1 MTRYQMQYEIYAL
14 MMDIYPELQH
24 QELENHLKNLW
35 KCDDTY
41 LMKYLETT
49 KDIASWKLH

>member
-1 MTRYQMQYEIYAL
+1 MTRYQMQHDIYVL
-14 MMDIYPELQH
+14 MMKIYPELQH
-24 QELENHLKNLW
+24 EEIENHLKNLW

-41 LMKYLETT
+41 LAKYLETT